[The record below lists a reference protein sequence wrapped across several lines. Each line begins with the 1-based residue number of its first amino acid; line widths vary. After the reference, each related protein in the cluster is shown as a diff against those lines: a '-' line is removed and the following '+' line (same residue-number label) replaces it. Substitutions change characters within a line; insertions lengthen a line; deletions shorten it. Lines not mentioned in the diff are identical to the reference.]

1 MSKIK
6 NATIAAACA
15 IGATAVMVT
24 PASAAGTG
32 KATYDCGIYGS
43 TVGATF
49 TRSATNLLT
58 LTASLTYFVPTA
70 IPVGGI
76 TGTLTGNQSGLAN
89 PTAISAGI
97 HTSIVL
103 QKAGS
108 VGIPS
113 APSSIVMTITPPGL
127 TVTCTLKASPAPT
140 GFPI

>member
-6 NATIAAACA
+6 SGVVAAVCA
-15 IGATAVMVT
+15 IGATAAMVT

-32 KATYDCGIYGS
+32 KATYDCGVYGS
-43 TVGATF
+43 SVGATF
-49 TRSATNLLT
+49 TRSASNLLT
-58 LTASLTYFVPTA
+58 LTASLSYFVPTA
-70 IPVGGI
+70 IPAGGI

-89 PTAISAGI
+89 PTAISAGF
-97 HTSIVL
+97 HSSIVL

-108 VGIPS
+108 VAIPS

-127 TVTCTLKASPAPT
+127 TVTCNLKASPPPT

>member
-1 MSKIK
+1 MSKIRS
-6 NATIAAACA
+6 AAIAGVCA
-15 IGATAVMVT
+15 IGATAAMVT

-43 TVGATF
+43 SVGATF
-49 TRSATNLLT
+49 NRSATNLLT
-58 LTASLTYFVPTA
+58 LTASITYWVPTA
-70 IPVGGI
+70 IPAGGI

-89 PTAISAGI
+89 PTAISAGV

-103 QKAGS
+103 QKAAS

>member
-6 NATIAAACA
+6 SATIAAACA
-15 IGATAVMVT
+15 IGATAAMVT
-24 PASAAGTG
+24 PASAAGTA

-43 TVGATF
+43 SVGVTF

-89 PTAISAGI
+89 PTAISAGF

-108 VGIPS
+108 AGIPG
-113 APSSIVMTITPPGL
+113 APGSVVMTITPPGL
-127 TVTCTLKASPAPT
+127 TVTCTLKASPPPT